1 MGDTATT
8 TAALVLE
15 GRFEEA
21 LQLLRSEHPE
31 RNASSPPT
39 IRLEYAELFE
49 RTGRLH
55 EARDLLTSIRKGDR
69 LTDAEQARCWLLD
82 GLLAKHLGHLAESAR
97 AFRRACRLAEESNSL
112 ELLCWSQLRLLGV
125 SGDVD
130 GAGAIRPLLGDLR
143 RNTERAAVSSV
154 SIAYHVFTAEY
165 EAKCGQLATS
175 RHHSDLAES
184 LLARHPNV
192 WLRGLLDVQQSCL
205 SYLEGNFTAALDAAR
220 RALGTS
226 GQSGH
231 VLTRLISLADM
242 AAAYLA
248 IGQPARAEVCLNSAL
263 GRAKTEEQ
271 VFGLLLETLAEAQ
284 LVSRDFAGCAAS
296 LQRARQIATSLAQSR
311 SSWHR
316 AWNLRTEARLLQRNG
331 KWRESLQLVLDGGRD
346 GRAEP
351 GSFTTSQA
359 EVLAALA
366 LTRIGPTREAVRA
379 VLGLFGRPIEA
390 WMSFQG
396 LPAIAAASLLEVT
409 RARKEAMSF
418 FARTLRILGATGEA
432 SSLVELVDQFIRV
445 MADVSG
451 QPRQRSIAGSTGPL
465 WRPTQIVCHLEA
477 SSSVVPSQRA
487 NDGDFAAFVGSL
499 PDLRTEPRALGE
511 ETLRALAGLGW
522 IRSGV
527 VRQYSV
533 AGIASVV
540 ASYDGSTEADVP
552 GGADACEETPVR
564 VNLGTRQGRRYEL
577 LVVPRDSCASTIHC
591 GGTARL
597 ITALLNLTSRDHQE
611 GVPMAS
617 ADEPENVDD
626 ETGLFR
632 SRAMIALLA
641 SARRVAPINITILL
655 TGESGTGKEVI
666 ANIIHRAAGMASGP
680 FIPFNCATVPRDM
693 LDSQLFGYRRGAFT
707 GAGQSFEGVFRAA
720 AGGTLLLDEI
730 GELPLETQPKLLRFL
745 DSGEIQ
751 PLGEATPQRVAVR
764 VIAATNA
771 DLERMVAQGRFRE
784 DLYYRINVVHFRV
797 PPLRERRDEIG
808 PLAARFLAKYAD
820 EFGKCDIR
828 LSDDSLEHLLL
839 YHWPGNVRQLSHEMR
854 RLAAL
859 HESGSV
865 IETRDLRPELL
876 NTVPA
881 PPQPLSGEARSIC
894 LRLDRPLAEITRD
907 IELAALSFAINAT
920 SGRMDLAAR
929 RLGLSRKGLYLKRQ
943 RLGLTGWTQTSLE

>member
-1 MGDTATT
+1 MGDTAPTI
-8 TAALVLE
+8 AALVLE

-21 LQLLRSEHPE
+21 LQLVSSEQPE
-31 RNASSPPT
+31 GNASSSPRN
-39 IRLEYAELFE
+39 RLEYAELFE

-55 EARDLLTSIRKGDR
+55 EARDLLTSIRKGDQ
-69 LTDAEQARCWLLD
+69 LTDVEQVRCWLLD
-82 GLLAKHLGHLAESAR
+82 GLLAKHFGHLAESAR

-125 SGDVD
+125 SGDVE
-130 GAGAIRPLLGDLR
+130 GPGAIRSLRGDLR
-143 RNTERAAVSSV
+143 RNTERAAIASV

-192 WLRGLLDVQQSCL
+192 WLRGLLDLQQSCL
-205 SYLEGNFTAALDAAR
+205 SYLEGDFSAALDAAR

-263 GRAKTEEQ
+263 GRARAEEQ

-284 LVSRDFAGCAAS
+284 LVSRDFSGCAAS
-296 LQRARQIATSLAQSR
+296 LQRARQIATTLAQSR

-316 AWNLRTEARLLQRNG
+316 AWNLRTEARLLQRSG
-331 KWRESLQLVLDGGRD
+331 KWRESLQLVLDAGRD
-346 GRAEP
+346 GRTEP
-351 GSFTTSQA
+351 SSFTTSQTD
-359 EVLAALA
+359 VLAALA
-366 LTRIGPTREAVRA
+366 LTRIGPTREAARS
-379 VLGLFGRPIEA
+379 VLGLFGQPIEP
-390 WMSFQG
+390 WRLFQG
-396 LPAIAAASLLEVT
+396 LPAIAAASLLEVS
-409 RARKEAMSF
+409 RARKKTLSY

-432 SSLVELVDQFIRV
+432 SSLVEIVDQFIRV
-445 MADVSG
+445 MADVSD
-451 QPRQRSIAGSTGPL
+451 QPCQLSISGSTGPL
-465 WRPTQIVCHLEA
+465 WRPTQIICHLDTC
-477 SSSVVPSQRA
+477 SSVLPSRRA
-487 NDGDFAAFVGSL
+487 NDGDFAAFVESL
-499 PDLRTEPRALGE
+499 PDLRAEPRALGE
-511 ETLRALAGLGW
+511 ETLRALAGLDW

-527 VRQYSV
+527 VRQYSA
-533 AGIASVV
+533 AGITTVV
-540 ASYDGSTEADVP
+540 ASYEGAT
-552 GGADACEETPVR
+552 GADALGRGEAWEETPVR
-564 VNLGTRQGRRYEL
+564 VSLGTRQRRRYEL
-577 LVVPRDSCASTIHC
+577 QVVPRDSCASTIHC
-591 GGTARL
+591 GGMARL
-597 ITALLNLTSRDHQE
+597 IAALLNLTSRDEQE
-611 GVPMAS
+611 KVQMAS

-626 ETGLFR
+626 ESGLFR

-666 ANIIHRAAGMASGP
+666 ANIIHRAAGIASGP
-680 FIPFNCATVPRDM
+680 LIPFNCATVPRDM

-751 PLGEATPQRVAVR
+751 PLGEAAPQRVAVR

-771 DLERMVAQGRFRE
+771 DLERMVEQGRFRE
-784 DLYYRINVVHFRV
+784 DLYYRINVVHFHV

-828 LSDDSLEHLLL
+828 LSDDSMEHLLL

-865 IETRDLRPELL
+865 IKASDLRSEIVCK
-876 NTVPA
+876 VPA
-881 PPQPLSGEARSIC
+881 PPQPANGEARSIC
-894 LRLDRPLAEITRD
+894 LRVDRPLADITRD
-907 IELAALSFAINAT
+907 IEVAALSFAINAT
-920 SGRMDLAAR
+920 RGRMDLAAR

-943 RLGLTGWTQTSLE
+943 RLGLTG